1 MEYECEIVCMRELI
15 ENTEMF
21 FELENVVC
29 QIHRMNLRK
38 ILGAARN
45 IFLTKA
51 CFICFTQ
58 NIFCTEISITKCTYR
73 NFCKPHYRKFLC
85 KAD

>member
-21 FELENVVC
+21 IELENVVC

-38 ILGAARN
+38 IL
-45 IFLTKA
+45 
-51 CFICFTQ
+51 
-58 NIFCTEISITKCTYR
+58 
-73 NFCKPHYRKFLC
+73 
-85 KAD
+85 